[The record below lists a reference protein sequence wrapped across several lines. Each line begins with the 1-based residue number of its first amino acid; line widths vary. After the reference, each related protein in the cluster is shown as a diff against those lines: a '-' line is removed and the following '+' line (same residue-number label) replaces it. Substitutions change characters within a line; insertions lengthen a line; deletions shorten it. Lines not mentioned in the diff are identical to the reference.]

1 MKQNAILVAAIL
13 CFSFAA
19 CDGTKLIE
27 DADQS
32 SILEVSFAMDPLV
45 EDNEAGLSTKTTID
59 PSDYS
64 IPWSANDT
72 IGIYPN
78 SGCQISFLV
87 PESVSAGSA
96 SFDGGGWEFKNG
108 AEYRAYYPF
117 IGDYYL
123 DAKNIP
129 VKYTGQKQVGNNNS
143 NLIGPYLATYTS
155 AVSADAGSLHFD
167 FHHLNTFLRPVVELP
182 AGKYTKMTISSD
194 ADLFVESGTFDLTS
208 ESPVVVADKY
218 SNLLTIDLNIT
229 LTATETMTVFV
240 SCAPTD
246 FTGHQLKITIEGTT
260 GNYSYTYNPSKA
272 YVASKIYT
280 LRASSVLY
288 PGEVPI
294 EFVDADVKAI
304 CIANWDTNKD
314 GELSYDEAAAVTD
327 LGNAFSGQSITSF
340 NELQYFTGLTSIG
353 DNAFSNCASLAEI
366 TIPAN
371 ITSIGASAFSG
382 CPGLYSIT
390 LEPTTPPS
398 LDSGALNTGTESGF
412 VIHVPESAATTYT
425 SAAGWKT
432 YSNSIF
438 TDEAVEFVDM
448 GLSVK
453 WAACDLGV
461 SNPKNEGKNYRWG
474 ALSPSPGSM
483 SPYTGTESSLP
494 AEYDIAHLA
503 YGGTWRIPSKAEW
516 EELIDN
522 TTWEFGNGYNGSNG
536 FIVTSRINGNTIFFP
551 THDTTPSGYTTY
563 SRGHYCWTSDAD
575 GKDSAYY
582 AYLRIATSTSN
593 YQKPERR
600 MISTSRTSTFTI
612 RPVMK

>member
-1 MKQNAILVAAIL
+1 MKQNTILVAAIL

-167 FHHLNTFLRPVVELP
+167 FHHLNTFLRPEVELP

-240 SCAPTD
+240 SCAPSD

-260 GNYSYTYNPSKA
+260 GNYSYTYHPSKA

-288 PGEVPI
+288 PGAVPI
-294 EFVDADVKAI
+294 EFADADVKAI

-314 GELSYDEAAAVTD
+314 GELSFDEAAAVTD

-453 WAACDLGV
+453 WATCNIGATTETDKGV
-461 SNPKNEGKNYRWG
+461 TYSWG
-474 ALSPSPGSM
+474 SLSPN
-483 SPYTGTESSLP
+483 TEDTWYKGAEATPLP
-494 AEYDIAHLA
+494 ASRDIASIA
-503 YGGTWRIPSKAEW
+503 YGGTWRMPSKQEW
-516 EELIDN
+516 TELRDN
-522 TTWEFGNGYNGSNG
+522 TTWEYISSGSYFVITSKLTGGSICIRAGQYWLNDYNSG
-536 FIVTSRINGNTIFFP
+536 
-551 THDTTPSGYTTY
+551 TTAKLANISQSTNLTY
-563 SRGHYCWTSDAD
+563 SWQNRKSLLY
-575 GKDSAYY
+575 
-582 AYLRIATSTSN
+582 
-593 YQKPERR
+593 
-600 MISTSRTSTFTI
+600 I
-612 RPVMK
+612 RPVME